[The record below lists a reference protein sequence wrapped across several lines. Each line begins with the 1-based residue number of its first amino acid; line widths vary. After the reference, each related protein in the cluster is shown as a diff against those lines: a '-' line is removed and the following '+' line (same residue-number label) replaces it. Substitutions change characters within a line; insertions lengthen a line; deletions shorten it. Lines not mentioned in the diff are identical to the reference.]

1 MKLFK
6 ALFKHN
12 DKVRRVCETCH
23 KCIEKHSYGSR
34 LFVSH
39 THFKIAKKKI
49 QYSYRNVPETMT
61 NRQQRRRHVI
71 HGSLCVKPSCKKPRR
86 AETIHL
92 SIERISFFK
101 IAH

>member
-1 MKLFK
+1 MSQMHRKAQLWVTSFRLSFPTHTLKLPLK
-6 ALFKHN
+6 LQ
-12 DKVRRVCETCH
+12 
-23 KCIEKHSYGSR
+23 
-34 LFVSH
+34 
-39 THFKIAKKKI
+39 KKI

-101 IAH
+101 IAHCSLIHKITFT

>member
-1 MKLFK
+1 MTKYEEYVKHVTNASKSTVMGHVFSFPTHTLKLPLK
-6 ALFKHN
+6 LQ
-12 DKVRRVCETCH
+12 
-23 KCIEKHSYGSR
+23 
-34 LFVSH
+34 
-39 THFKIAKKKI
+39 KKI